1 MSETF
6 TTIDEALTD
15 VRLLGA
21 ALGDLSTWRT
31 WLTVLK
37 AAFGLTLEPGE
48 AKVFAEVAGD
58 RKVPERRVAELWAI
72 AGRRGGKSRMAAAVA
87 VYIATFA
94 DYRSRLAPGEVGFVL
109 VLSPSKS
116 QARAVR
122 DYAEG
127 FIRSSP
133 ILSQSLDGEP
143 TAEEIRLMGNVVIA
157 VHTNNY
163 RTVRGRTLLA
173 CIFDES
179 AFWRDE
185 TSALPDVETYRA
197 VLPAL
202 ATTGGMLIGISSPYR
217 RIGLLHAKHRDHF
230 GQDDDDV
237 LVIQAPTKALNP
249 TINEK
254 VIERARQSDPE
265 AARAE
270 WDAEFRSDLS
280 ALLDDAV
287 IDAAVDHSRPLEL
300 PPRPGISYHAFTDA
314 SAGRHDHFT
323 VCIGHCEGERFVAD
337 VVRGAA
343 PPFNPK
349 DVAVE
354 FAALAKEYRCLRI
367 TGDAFAGEWVSGAF
381 RDAGIEYRRAEMP
394 KSGLYLESV
403 PHFMR
408 GAISIPNHPRLIRE
422 FRLLERRVA
431 PSGKDRVDHGQ
442 NGSDDYA
449 NAVVGALSVAVVEG
463 ACLHHR
469 AAGGHLGPLVRAPV
483 FTIEQLVIS
492 WGPGWD

>member
-1 MSETF
+1 MTDTF
-6 TTIDEALTD
+6 CTIDEALTD

-21 ALGDLSTWRT
+21 ALGEMSSWQTWRA
-31 WLTVLK
+31 VLK
-37 AAFGLTLEPGE
+37 AAFGLELTPGE
-48 AKVFAEVAGD
+48 AKVFSEVAGG
-58 RKVPERRVAELWAI
+58 RKVPAGRVQELWTI

-94 DYRSRLAPGEVGFVL
+94 DHRSKLAPGETGYVL

-116 QARAVR
+116 QARTVR

-143 TAEEIRLMGNVVIA
+143 TAEEIRLKGNVVIG
-157 VHTNNY
+157 VHTNSF

-173 CIFDES
+173 AVLEEVAFMRDES
-179 AFWRDE
+179 
-185 TSALPDVETYRA
+185 SAIPDVELYRA
-197 VLPAL
+197 ILPAL
-202 ATTGGMLIGISSPYR
+202 GTTGGMLIGISSPYR
-217 RIGLLHAKHRDHF
+217 RLGLLHQKHRDHF

-237 LVIQAPTKALNP
+237 LVIQAPTAALNP
-249 TINEK
+249 TINTK
-254 VIERARQSDPE
+254 VIDRARQSDPE

-270 WDAEFRSDLS
+270 WDAEFRTDLS

-287 IDAAVDHSRPLEL
+287 IDAAIDHARPVEL
-300 PPRPGISYHAFTDA
+300 PPRPAFSYVAFADA

-323 VCIGHCEGERFVAD
+323 VCIGHCEGERFIAD
-337 VVRGAA
+337 VIRGVA
-343 PPFNPK
+343 PPFDPK
-349 DVAVE
+349 SVADE
-354 FAALAKEYRCLRI
+354 FAALAKEYRCFLI
-367 TGDAFAGEWVSGAF
+367 TGDAYAGEWVSGAF

-449 NAVVGALSVAVVEG
+449 NAVVGALAVAVVRVPTFSAED
-463 ACLHHR
+463 
-469 AAGGHLGPLVRAPV
+469 LVS
-483 FTIEQLVIS
+483 S
-492 WGPGWD
+492 W